1 MPRWSASR
9 ASGWNERVK
18 DGEAVWTKPHLHGA
32 YDVDQCAIAR
42 AYRVPVVTIALRAA
56 FLSLLLH
63 FRNLVEALATSG
75 S

>member
-1 MPRWSASR
+1 M
-9 ASGWNERVK
+9 K
-18 DGEAVWTKPHLHGA
+18 DGEAVWTKPHPRGA

-42 AYRVPVVTIALRAA
+42 AYRVPVATIAFLAA

-63 FRNLVEALATSG
+63 FRHLVEALATSG

>member
-1 MPRWSASR
+1 M
-9 ASGWNERVK
+9 K
-18 DGEAVWTKPHLHGA
+18 DGEAVWTKPHLRGA

>member
-1 MPRWSASR
+1 M
-9 ASGWNERVK
+9 K
-18 DGEAVWTKPHLHGA
+18 DGEAVWTKPHPRGA

-42 AYRVPVVTIALRAA
+42 ATACQWRSSPFDLAA

-63 FRNLVEALATSG
+63 FRHLVETLATSG

>member
-1 MPRWSASR
+1 M
-9 ASGWNERVK
+9 K
-18 DGEAVWTKPHLHGA
+18 DGEAVWTKPQPRGA

-42 AYRVPVVTIALRAA
+42 AYRVPVATIAFLAA

-63 FRNLVEALATSG
+63 LVKALATSG